1 MLMKV
6 KDLPANSQPRERMLK
21 YGVENLSDVDLISI
35 IIRTGTKDANV
46 KDVATNI
53 LNSVANINSLSDIG
67 IRELSN
73 IKGVGSVKAISLLAA
88 IELGKRVF
96 NKEIEINMQL
106 NNATSINETFAPLF
120 LGATQ
125 EKLLAIFLDT
135 KKRLIAYKFI
145 FIGTIDRS
153 IVHPREIYNE
163 AIKVHASSLIIMH
176 NHPTGDVSPSK
187 DDIATT
193 NKIKECGDIIGI
205 PLLDHLITNGKDY
218 YSFYDKFYKK

>member
-106 NNATSINETFAPLF
+106 IKTDIIYFIEKYERATIVLF
-120 LGATQ
+120 LDSIRLRVKETDLLGA
-125 EKLLAIFLDT
+125 
-135 KKRLIAYKFI
+135 
-145 FIGTIDRS
+145 
-153 IVHPREIYNE
+153 P
-163 AIKVHASSLIIMH
+163 
-176 NHPTGDVSPSK
+176 
-187 DDIATT
+187 
-193 NKIKECGDIIGI
+193 
-205 PLLDHLITNGKDY
+205 
-218 YSFYDKFYKK
+218 